1 MSYRCDRCN
10 AIREGAELKRISEVR
25 NVEYSKVF
33 VRVDRKTK
41 KAVERVDSVYNG
53 IEAAAEEKLCEKCN
67 EQLMDVEPKVEKDAK
82 VVKFIGTKR
91 ASSPTYE
98 KKDSDKKP
106 DFDGLKKKFENRREY

>member
-10 AIREGAELKRISEVR
+10 AVRDGAELKRISEVR

-33 VRVDRKTK
+33 IRVDRKTK

-53 IEAAAEEKLCEKCN
+53 TESAAEEKLCEKCN
-67 EQLMDVEPKVEKDAK
+67 ELLMDTEPTVEKETK
-82 VVKFIGTKR
+82 SVKFIGTKR
-91 ASSPTYE
+91 EFAPKYE
-98 KKDSDKKP
+98 KKDSDTKP